1 MIEDL
6 KKFIRK
12 ESERLKREIR
22 IMEVCGTHTVAIF
35 RAGIRSILPENI
47 KLLSGPGCPVCV
59 TPEKDVDNV
68 IELSKDMRNII
79 LTFGDMMRVPG
90 TRYSLY
96 NARSEGGDIRVI
108 YSPME
113 IIEICKKNPDRKV
126 IFFSV
131 GFETT
136 SPLIAGILS
145 IADEERIKN
154 LFIYPSNKLVPPA
167 IYALLKSGEVRID
180 GFILPGHVST
190 IIGSMDYKFIEEEFG
205 IPSVISGFEPQD
217 ILESI
222 AMLVRDIS
230 ESKPHLRI
238 QYTRAVRPEGNTKAL
253 SILYSYFKPV
263 DSLWRGIGL
272 IPLSGLTLKERF
284 NYRIITFTT
293 GKKGDYGGGD
303 IKKGCRCGDVLR
315 GIITPNECPLFRK
328 ICTPETP
335 HGACMVSTEGSCS
348 AYYKYSSL

>member
-1 MIEDL
+1 MIEGL
-6 KKFIRK
+6 KEFINK
-12 ESERLKREIR
+12 ESKRLKREIR

-59 TPEKDVDNV
+59 TPEEDVDSV
-68 IELSKDMRNII
+68 IELSKDSRNII

-90 TRYSLY
+90 SVYSLY

-113 IIEICKKNPDRKV
+113 ILEICKKNPDRKV

-136 SPLIAGILS
+136 SPLIAGVLS
-145 IADEERIKN
+145 LADEERIKN

-190 IIGSMDYKFIEEEFG
+190 IIGSREYKFIEEEFG
-205 IPSVISGFEPQD
+205 IPSVIAGFEPRD

-230 ESKPHLRI
+230 ENRPHLRI
-238 QYTRAVRPEGNTKAL
+238 QYTRAVRPQGNTKAL
-253 SILYSYFKPV
+253 SILYSYFEPV
-263 DSLWRGIGL
+263 DALWRGIGL
-272 IPLSGLTLKERF
+272 IPLSGLNLKERY
-284 NYRIITFTT
+284 NYRNITLIL
-293 GKKGDYGGGD
+293 KKRGYKDGGV
-303 IKKGCRCGDVLR
+303 KKGCRCGDVLR
-315 GIITPNECPLFRK
+315 GVITPDGCPLFRK
-328 ICTPETP
+328 VCTPETP